1 MHLASQSLV
10 LSRDVIDHIS
20 AFVGVLDPDGTVM
33 EVNETAL
40 KVSGACRGDVLGRK
54 MWDIPFFT
62 YDSAVAGR
70 IQEAVEEGA
79 RGTSARFDVSART
92 ATGEIVI
99 VDVMIRPVRDQNGRI
114 KLLVL
119 SGIDITERKRVEDE
133 LRRSLDLLERAQR
146 VGRLGHW
153 SYNIPAAQLSWSA
166 EARRMFLGDENAE
179 LTTERMLQ
187 LVHPDDLERLRAESR
202 EAIETGKRFVSSYRI
217 RRENGEERIFEMEAE
232 PDYGPDGQPLRMFG
246 ITRDVTEARL
256 HEREI
261 LEQQRII
268 DQSLEPIFS
277 WQIEDGVTH
286 WNRGCEQLYGYSK
299 NEAFGQA
306 PYKLL
311 ASQFPSP
318 TSEILELLQAGES
331 WTGEVVQTTRDGRQV
346 TVEARIDPAQ
356 VDDRML
362 VLEAHRDI
370 TGRKAAEKQLKLSEE
385 RLAIAAHLAGVGFFD
400 FDQISG
406 KVDLSPEPWSGVLPE
421 TATIED
427 AVMAVHPADRDA
439 FRNAIAKAHDPTG
452 TGEFEQVFR
461 LLKDTGEIRWIRVKS
476 QTFFEGEGKD
486 RRAVRTVGAAID
498 ITERHNWEEQ
508 QRLLMGELN
517 HRVRNTLSVVQAI
530 ATQTLRSAK
539 DPETFVQDFKGRIQA
554 IASAYKLLNETTWQ
568 GAHLTDLIREQLASA
583 CGAGQI
589 AFDGPEVWLPPQV
602 ALNLGMVLHELG
614 TNAQK
619 HGALSVP
626 SGCVQLTWA
635 VRKED
640 KKSVLEMS
648 WRELG
653 GPPVRPPEARGF
665 GMALIERT
673 IGGTVE
679 GEAKIRFDPEGLHCL
694 IELPLR

>member
-1 MHLASQSLV
+1 M

-187 LVHPDDLERLRAESR
+187 LVHPDDLERLRAELR

-286 WNRGCEQLYGYSK
+286 LESWLR
-299 NEAFGQA
+299 AA
-306 PYKLL
+306 VTATRRMRLL
-311 ASQFPSP
+311 AKLPINCWHHSFRRRPPKSLSCSRP
-318 TSEILELLQAGES
+318 ENL

-602 ALNLGMVLHELG
+602 ALNLGLVLHELG

-626 SGCVQLTWA
+626 SGCVQLSWA

-640 KKSVLEMS
+640 KKVRFGNELERIGWPARS
-648 WRELG
+648 PSGSTR
-653 GPPVRPPEARGF
+653 VRHGA
-665 GMALIERT
+665 
-673 IGGTVE
+673 
-679 GEAKIRFDPEGLHCL
+679 D
-694 IELPLR
+694 

>member
-1 MHLASQSLV
+1 MHLTSQSLV
-10 LSRDVIDHIS
+10 LSRDIIDHVS
-20 AFVGVLDPDGTVM
+20 AFVGVLEPDGTVI

-40 KVSGACRGDVLGRK
+40 EVSGACRGDVVGRK
-54 MWDIPFFT
+54 VWDLPFFT

-70 IQEAVEEGA
+70 LQEAIGEGA
-79 RGTSARFDVSART
+79 QGASARFDISGRT
-92 ATGEIVI
+92 AGGETIVI
-99 VDVMIRPVRDQNGRI
+99 DLIMRPVRDQNGRI

-153 SYNIPAAQLSWSA
+153 SYNIPARKLSWSA
-166 EARRMFLGDENAE
+166 EARRMFLGDEHAE
-179 LTTERMLQ
+179 LTLERFLQ
-187 LVHPDDLERLRAESR
+187 LVHPDDLERLRTQSR

-217 RRENGEERIFEMEAE
+217 HRENGEERIFEMEAE

-299 NEAFGQA
+299 KEALGEA

-311 ASQFPSP
+311 ASKFPLP
-318 TSEILELLQAGES
+318 TSEVIALLRSGES

-346 TVEARIDPAQ
+346 IVEVRIDPAQ
-356 VDDRML
+356 VNDRML

-370 TGRKAAEKQLKLSEE
+370 TGRKEAEKQLKLSEE
-385 RLAIAAHLAGVGFFD
+385 RLAIATQLAGVGFFD
-400 FDQISG
+400 FDQITG
-406 KVDLSPEPWSGVLPE
+406 TVNLSRDPWSEVCPE
-421 TATIED
+421 KATIED
-427 AVMAVHPADRDA
+427 AIMAVHPADREA
-439 FRNAIAKAHDPTG
+439 FRAAMAKAHDPTG
-452 TGEFEQVFR
+452 NGEFEQVFR
-461 LLKDTGEIRWIRVKS
+461 LLKDTGEIRWISVKS

-486 RRAVRTVGAAID
+486 RRPVRTIGAAID

-554 IASAYKLLNETTWQ
+554 IANAYKLLNETTWQ
-568 GAHLTDLIREQLASA
+568 GAHLTDLIREQLSSA

-602 ALNLGMVLHELG
+602 ALNLGLVLHELG

-626 SGCVQLTWA
+626 TGRVELSWVVQ
-635 VRKED
+635 KED
-640 KKSVLEMS
+640 KKSMLKMS

-653 GPPVRPPEARGF
+653 GPPVYPPEARGF
-665 GMALIERT
+665 GMSLIERT
-673 IGGTVE
+673 IGGAVE
-679 GEAKIRFDPEGLHCL
+679 GEANVRFEPEGLHCL